1 MVVVPNS
8 RTVKDVDLWFATMN
22 RRPAVVADT
31 SGNVTMDEAFDAS
44 MIHSR
49 VSVGSSG
56 KSPDDQTPTPVMF
69 WKVLFFATV
78 DPVPP
83 LLTGNV
89 PEMSAT
95 GTDAEPVSAAV
106 PVPLT

>member
-1 MVVVPNS
+1 
-8 RTVKDVDLWFATMN
+8 
-22 RRPAVVADT
+22 
-31 SGNVTMDEAFDAS
+31 
-44 MIHSR
+44 
-49 VSVGSSG
+49 
-56 KSPDDQTPTPVMF
+56 MF